1 MRRESCSGCGLRR
14 TLLRIGPPGARHY
27 VCGECWH
34 TIGRWACER
43 QDGSVTPED
52 LAAMAEGLTPW
63 RRRSG
68 EFCEHDVLDL
78 VADHCGCLR
87 CGECE
92 QLREQCEEC
101 RPF

>member
-1 MRRESCSGCGLRR
+1 MRRESCAGCGLRR

-34 TIGRWACER
+34 TIGRWACE
-43 QDGSVTPED
+43 
-52 LAAMAEGLTPW
+52 
-63 RRRSG
+63 
-68 EFCEHDVLDL
+68 L